1 MVCPF
6 PLQNNMQQ
14 RHNFIWFLLNTINQE
29 SSACKGPCQLEEF
42 KHLKELCEMFYVRG
56 ADVEE
61 CQFEESH
68 IRQNLCC
75 FDTIERLYYS
85 SGYISWCCHYGT
97 KRATKLTTVIKEY
110 AIGSNCTINSKK
122 LFQKREKE
130 LKIKKYYSLVA
141 VLSAFFFIFSFNF
154 MVYHSETVQSIFKI
168 TILLRFVKKFVLFLK
183 TVLISA
189 LL

>member
-1 MVCPF
+1 
-6 PLQNNMQQ
+6 MQQ
-14 RHNFIWFLLNTINQE
+14 RHNFIWFVLNMINQE
-29 SSACKGPCQLEEF
+29 SSAGKGPCQLEEF

-61 CQFEESH
+61 CQFKESH
-68 IRQNLCC
+68 IRKTYAASTLLKDC
-75 FDTIERLYYS
+75 IIVI
-85 SGYISWCCHYGT
+85 GYISCCCHYGT

-110 AIGSNCTINSKK
+110 AIGSDCTINNKK

-154 MVYHSETVQSIFKI
+154 MVCHSETVQSIFKI

-183 TVLISA
+183 TILISA